1 MQATMQTT
9 LKTVL
14 IGAVESTETA
24 LKCLAERG
32 TPPAAL
38 VTLPLGKAF
47 RHSDFV
53 DLRPLAQQHGVE
65 VIEAANVNKPD
76 ILEQLREIA
85 PDYILVIGWSQ
96 ILKEELFAA
105 AKEDLIGYHPAVIP
119 ENRGRAVIPWT
130 ILQRKRTAGATL
142 FWLDQGMDT
151 GDILVQDSFPIDEDE
166 TAYTLYYKQLEL
178 LERMLHDALC
188 HIEAGDPPRIKQDHS
203 QATYCAKR
211 TKNDGL
217 IDWSKSAE
225 EVWTLIRAVTRP
237 YPGAFTF
244 DGDRRLT
251 IWNAELVGEAPYW
264 GKPGQVQAF
273 TDEGALIQCGDGEH
287 ILVTEMQEGDDA
299 LKHPSDIF
307 KMHTTLGIDVLKL
320 YTQLQKLQE
329 VKSE

>member
-1 MQATMQTT
+1 M
-9 LKTVL
+9 
-14 IGAVESTETA
+14 
-24 LKCLAERG
+24 
-32 TPPAAL
+32 
-38 VTLPLGKAF
+38 
-47 RHSDFV
+47 
-53 DLRPLAQQHGVE
+53 DLRPLAEKHGVK
-65 VIEAANVNKPD
+65 VIEAANVNRPE

-96 ILKEELFAA
+96 ILKEDLFAA

-151 GDILVQDSFPIDEDE
+151 GDILVQESFSIEPDE
-166 TAYTLYYKQLEL
+166 TAYTLYYKQLDL
-178 LERMLHDALC
+178 LARMLHDALC

-244 DGDRRLT
+244 DGDKRLT
-251 IWNAELVGEAPYW
+251 LWNADLVGKAPYW
-264 GKPGQVQAF
+264 GQPGQVQAF
-273 TDEGALIQCGDGEH
+273 TDEGVLIQCGDGEH
-287 ILVTEMQEGDDA
+287 ILVTEMQEGDDEPQ
-299 LKHPSDIF
+299 HPSDLL
-307 KMHTTLGIDVLKL
+307 KMHATLGIDILKL

-329 VKSE
+329 VKNE